1 MIHHHSLQK
10 PPEAHVLLL
19 MSRRCHSQTPGAA
32 ETAGTQATG
41 EARGFFCFSKRSES
55 PLKAPSLFLMRKVG
69 RQDGLL
75 AVSRVSSWARGGEC

>member
-32 ETAGTQATG
+32 ETAGKRATG
-41 EARGFFCFSKRSES
+41 EARGFFCVSKRSE
-55 PLKAPSLFLMRKVG
+55 
-69 RQDGLL
+69 
-75 AVSRVSSWARGGEC
+75 